1 MSDQT
6 TDTQEASQMNGS
18 QINILAQYVR
28 DISFENPLA
37 PDSLRLG
44 RANPDMDINIGVD
57 ARKIPD
63 DKIENMYET
72 VLNLRATATDETEG
86 RPLFL
91 IELQY
96 GVTVVLNDV
105 PEENHHPVLLI
116 EIPRLAFPFLRQIIT
131 DLTSQGGFPPLML
144 NPVDFHKLYMD
155 RFKGEIE
162 AAQKQVVATAE
173 EGDKKSKKADDKADK
188 KDKTAS

>member
-1 MSDQT
+1 MSDPT
-6 TDTQEASQMNGS
+6 IETPNAGN

-28 DISFENPLA
+28 DISFENPMA

-44 RANPDMDINIGVD
+44 RGNPDMDINIGVD

-63 DKIENMYET
+63 DKIENMYEM
-72 VLNLRATATDETEG
+72 VLNLRATATEEAEG
-86 RPLFL
+86 KPLFL

-96 GVTVVLNDV
+96 GVTVVLNGV

-116 EIPRLAFPFLRQIIT
+116 EIPRLAFPFVRQIIS

-144 NPVDFHKLYMD
+144 NPVDFHKLYME
-155 RFKGEIE
+155 RFKDEIE
-162 AAQKQVVATAE
+162 AAQKQGGEAAE
-173 EGDKKSKKADDKADK
+173 KSEAKSKKTDDA
-188 KDKTAS
+188 KDKTTS